1 MIKYRNLTV
10 LALFLSI
17 AFFPPLVSG
26 QQTSEDPEK
35 EAVVESPQ
43 TPRDFLGL
51 TPEQKTKLEE
61 FRKLGREKNRTYLEE
76 IRKVRNEMRE
86 MMIDPEA
93 NEKEVLKLYDQMAKL
108 RAEQFRYSLQR
119 NKEFKK
125 IFTPEQL
132 EKLESVKKKISRR
145 GYFRRGRF
153 MGPRGFT
160 GRGNFSREGR
170 MNRFWRRDA
179 RLRGRPFMRRR
190 RWR

>member
-1 MIKYRNLTV
+1 MIKYRNLAV

-86 MMIDPEA
+86 MMMDPEA

-132 EKLESVKKKISRR
+132 EKLESVKKKIRRR

-153 MGPRGFT
+153 MGPRGFA